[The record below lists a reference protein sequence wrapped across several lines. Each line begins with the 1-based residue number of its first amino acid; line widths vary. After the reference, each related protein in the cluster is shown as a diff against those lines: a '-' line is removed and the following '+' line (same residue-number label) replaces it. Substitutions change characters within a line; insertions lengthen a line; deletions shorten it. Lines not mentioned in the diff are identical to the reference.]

1 MIPEKFGKF
10 RDGSLTESFI
20 PILPKPGRVSITLA
34 DGNPLPV
41 FTVVKHGRPRFWWR
55 VADVDNCT
63 KTVYDNNMRCA
74 FYARVS
80 TTDQNCE
87 MQLRELREYISRRD
101 WKSGGEYVDTGF
113 SGAKASRPAL
123 DRLMADAA
131 RRKFD
136 CIVVYKIDRFGRS
149 VLNLNQQLA
158 ALTSYG
164 VRFIATSQSLDTDE
178 KNPTS
183 RLLLQIL
190 ASVAEFEREMIRERT
205 LSGIRAAQAAGKV
218 VGRPKR
224 VFRRDEVVRLRDQEG
239 LSWRAIGRKLGLPAM
254 TAVDSYRHGCTETVS
269 AGTAESSGKRNRKTV
284 AA

>member
-1 MIPEKFGKF
+1 
-10 RDGSLTESFI
+10 
-20 PILPKPGRVSITLA
+20 
-34 DGNPLPV
+34 
-41 FTVVKHGRPRFWWR
+41 
-55 VADVDNCT
+55 
-63 KTVYDNNMRCA
+63 MRCA
-74 FYARVS
+74 IYARVS

-87 MQLRELREYISRRD
+87 MQLRELREYISRRG
-101 WKSGGEYVDTGF
+101 WQTSKEYVDTGF
-113 SGAKASRPAL
+113 SGSRASRPAL

-131 RRKFD
+131 QRKFD
-136 CIVVYKIDRFGRS
+136 CIAVYKIDRFGRS
-149 VLNLNQQLA
+149 VLHLNQRLA

-205 LSGIRAAQAAGKV
+205 LSGIKAAQAAGKV

-239 LSWRAIGRKLGLPAM
+239 LSWRAIGAKLGIPAM
-254 TAVDSYRHGCTETVS
+254 TALDSYRQSGPIGCTETVPPG
-269 AGTAESSGKRNRKTV
+269 AANSSGKRKKKNV

>member
-1 MIPEKFGKF
+1 M
-10 RDGSLTESFI
+10 
-20 PILPKPGRVSITLA
+20 
-34 DGNPLPV
+34 
-41 FTVVKHGRPRFWWR
+41 
-55 VADVDNCT
+55 
-63 KTVYDNNMRCA
+63 YDNQMRCVL
-74 FYARVS
+74 YCRVS
-80 TTDQNCE
+80 TSDQNCE
-87 MQLRELREYISRRD
+87 MQLRELREYISRRS
-101 WKSGGEYVDTGF
+101 WQNVAEYVDSGF

-131 RRKFD
+131 QHKFD
-136 CIVVYKIDRFGRS
+136 CICAYKIDRMGRS
-149 VLNLNQQLA
+149 VLHLNQQLA

-190 ASVAEFEREMIRERT
+190 ASVAEFERELIRERT

-224 VFRRDEVVRLRDQEG
+224 VFRRDEVVRLRDLEG
-239 LSWRAIGRKLGLPAM
+239 LSWRAIGKQIGIPAM
-254 TAVDSYRHGCTETVS
+254 TALDSYRQSPPCTETVAAKAS
-269 AGTAESSGKRNRKTV
+269 ISSGKRRNKTV

>member
-1 MIPEKFGKF
+1 
-10 RDGSLTESFI
+10 
-20 PILPKPGRVSITLA
+20 VS
-34 DGNPLPV
+34 G
-41 FTVVKHGRPRFWWR
+41 
-55 VADVDNCT
+55 VAAVDNRT
-63 KTVYDNNMRCA
+63 EMVYDNKMRCA
-74 FYARVS
+74 IYARVS

-87 MQLRELREYISRRD
+87 MQMRELREYIARRS
-101 WKSGGEYVDTGF
+101 WKIAGEYVDTGF

-131 RRKFD
+131 QHKFS
-136 CIVVYKIDRFGRS
+136 CICVYKIDRFGRS

-178 KNPTS
+178 RNPTS

-224 VFRRDEVVRLRDQEG
+224 VFRRDEVLRLRDEEG
-239 LSWRAIGRKLGLPAM
+239 LSWRTIGKQLGIPAM
-254 TAVDSYRHGCTETVS
+254 TALDSYRNGCTETVV
-269 AGTAESSGKRNRKTV
+269 AETPISSGKRKKKNV

>member
-1 MIPEKFGKF
+1 
-10 RDGSLTESFI
+10 
-20 PILPKPGRVSITLA
+20 
-34 DGNPLPV
+34 
-41 FTVVKHGRPRFWWR
+41 
-55 VADVDNCT
+55 
-63 KTVYDNNMRCA
+63 
-74 FYARVS
+74 
-80 TTDQNCE
+80 
-87 MQLRELREYISRRD
+87 
-101 WKSGGEYVDTGF
+101 
-113 SGAKASRPAL
+113 
-123 DRLMADAA
+123 MADASK
-131 RRKFD
+131 RKFD

-149 VLNLNQQLA
+149 VLHLNQQLA

-205 LSGIRAAQAAGKV
+205 LSGIRAAQAAGKI

-239 LSWRAIGRKLGLPAM
+239 LSWREIGRQLAIPAM
-254 TAVDSYRHGCTETVS
+254 TALDSYRNGCTETTPS
-269 AGTAESSGKRNRKTV
+269 ETADPGGKRKKKTV

>member
-1 MIPEKFGKF
+1 
-10 RDGSLTESFI
+10 
-20 PILPKPGRVSITLA
+20 
-34 DGNPLPV
+34 
-41 FTVVKHGRPRFWWR
+41 
-55 VADVDNCT
+55 
-63 KTVYDNNMRCA
+63 MRCA
-74 FYARVS
+74 LYARVS

-87 MQLRELREYISRRD
+87 MQLRELREYIARRD
-101 WKSGGEYVDTGF
+101 WKIAGEYVDTGF

-131 RRKFD
+131 KRKFD

-149 VLNLNQQLA
+149 VLHLNQQLA
-158 ALTSYG
+158 ALTSHG

-205 LSGIRAAQAAGKV
+205 LSGIRAARANGKTL
-218 VGRPKR
+218 GRPKR
-224 VFRRDEVVRLRDQEG
+224 IFRRDELIRLRDEQG
-239 LSWRAIGRKLGLPAM
+239 LSWRAIAKELKIPVM
-254 TAVDSYRHGCTETVS
+254 TAVDAYRNCTEIVS
-269 AGTAESSGKRNRKTV
+269 PELPVAPAKSKRKKS